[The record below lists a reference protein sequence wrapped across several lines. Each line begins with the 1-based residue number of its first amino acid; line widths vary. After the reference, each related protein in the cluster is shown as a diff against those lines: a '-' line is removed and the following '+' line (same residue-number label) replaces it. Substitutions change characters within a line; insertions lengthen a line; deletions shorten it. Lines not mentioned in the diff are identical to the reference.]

1 MHDGSRP
8 EAGLDGFTRK
18 VAPYVFLGQ
27 TLSMC
32 EECWQLVPAKII
44 REGDNVIYQK
54 RCREH
59 GVQKT
64 IVSTDAAYFLAAR
77 DYLKPGDRPLKPQ
90 TKTDYGCPYDCGL
103 CPDHEQ
109 HSCLAIIEV
118 NQACNLTCPV
128 CFANSSP
135 AKDGTK
141 SLVEVEQMLDMLV
154 ESEGEPD
161 LVQIS
166 GGEPT
171 IHPQIMD
178 ILRLTMTKPIR
189 HVMLNTNGLRIA
201 REDGFAAE
209 LATLGAGFEVYLQ
222 FDSTQ
227 KDALKDIRGADLSK
241 VRMQALE
248 ALEKHGIS
256 TTLVAVIKKGVNDGE
271 INAIIEEGL
280 RWNCVRGVT
289 FQPVQS
295 AGRNERFDPKKN
307 RMVLSEIRR
316 AIVDGST
323 AFQGGDMIPL
333 PCNPESISIG
343 YALRNGEQIV
353 PITSMIPKDV
363 IIDEVPN
370 AVTFEKYPELKSRI
384 FEFFSLSTND
394 QNASQRM
401 EALLCCLPAIETPQ
415 SVTYENLFR
424 VAISEFLDPYNFCV
438 SRVKRSC
445 VHFVTQDQGIIPFDT
460 YNLLYR
466 DGKINERRKAAGL
479 L

>member
-1 MHDGSRP
+1 
-8 EAGLDGFTRK
+8 
-18 VAPYVFLGQ
+18 
-27 TLSMC
+27 
-32 EECWQLVPAKII
+32 
-44 REGDNVIYQK
+44 
-54 RCREH
+54 
-59 GVQKT
+59 
-64 IVSTDAAYFLAAR
+64 
-77 DYLKPGDRPLKPQ
+77 
-90 TKTDYGCPYDCGL
+90 
-103 CPDHEQ
+103 
-109 HSCLAIIEV
+109 
-118 NQACNLTCPV
+118 LTCPV

>member
-1 MHDGSRP
+1 M
-8 EAGLDGFTRK
+8 
-18 VAPYVFLGQ
+18 
-27 TLSMC
+27 
-32 EECWQLVPAKII
+32 
-44 REGDNVIYQK
+44 
-54 RCREH
+54 
-59 GVQKT
+59 
-64 IVSTDAAYFLAAR
+64 
-77 DYLKPGDRPLKPQ
+77 
-90 TKTDYGCPYDCGL
+90 
-103 CPDHEQ
+103 
-109 HSCLAIIEV
+109 
-118 NQACNLTCPV
+118 
-128 CFANSSP
+128 
-135 AKDGTK
+135 
-141 SLVEVEQMLDMLV
+141 
-154 ESEGEPD
+154 
-161 LVQIS
+161 
-166 GGEPT
+166 
-171 IHPQIMD
+171 
-178 ILRLTMTKPIR
+178 
-189 HVMLNTNGLRIA
+189 
-201 REDGFAAE
+201 
-209 LATLGAGFEVYLQ
+209 
-222 FDSTQ
+222 
-227 KDALKDIRGADLSK
+227 
-241 VRMQALE
+241 
-248 ALEKHGIS
+248 
-256 TTLVAVIKKGVNDGE
+256 
-271 INAIIEEGL
+271 
-280 RWNCVRGVT
+280 T